1 MDHIKKNIVRRWSIG
16 VMVFDNV
23 IRDSFANR
31 LLRKVGSL
39 FLLVTYIFP
48 SNDLV
53 WFLGSKPIVIVSDI
67 RRKTDIEFFRSHSY
81 NIKTIRINA
90 SQEVRKARGWTFQNG
105 IDDVQSECDLDD
117 FKQWDLVVHN
127 DGAQEEAILDQI
139 LALLRSWTLF
149 ALTLWRFVA

>member
-1 MDHIKKNIVRRWSIG
+1 MDHTKKNIVRRWSIG

>member
-53 WFLGSKPIVIVSDI
+53 WFLGSKLIVIVSDI